1 MRFAAWLGTIMLLI
15 LLTVATPPSM
25 ATQDDPYAA
34 LGRFSDVLDLVEKNY
49 VHEVTRDELVNGAI
63 KGMLEQLDP
72 HSTYMLPDEF
82 QEMQIR
88 TTGEFG
94 GIGIEITLRDGR
106 LTVIAPIEDTPAY
119 EAGMQA
125 GDVIIEIDG
134 ESTQDITLLDA
145 VTKIRGPKGTS
156 VELTVVHK
164 GDNKPETISIKRA
177 TIPIRGAKSNELE
190 PGYLYLRLISFNEN
204 TTSEMRQA
212 LTEYTKKNE
221 LKGIVMDLRGNP
233 GGLLTQAVS
242 VADTFLSDGN
252 IVYIKGREEASRED
266 FNAKPSKADVHTP
279 MVVLINAGS
288 ASASEIVAGAL
299 QDRHRALILGER
311 SFGKATVQTIIPLSD
326 GSGIK
331 LTKALYYTPSGRSIQ
346 AEGIVPDIVVPFEQ
360 PRENDDAA
368 HILREKDMRGHIEN
382 GGGPKAAKGKKNE
395 VDEEVRLR
403 LERDNQL
410 RMALQMVKKLPDLS
424 RIGSGQ

>member
-1 MRFAAWLGTIMLLI
+1 MRFAAWLGTFLLLA
-15 LLTVATPPSM
+15 LLTLATPPSM

-72 HSTYMLPDEF
+72 HSTYMEPEEF

-106 LTVIAPIEDTPAY
+106 LTVIAPIEDTPAF
-119 EAGMQA
+119 EAGLKS
-125 GDVIIEIDG
+125 GDIILEIDG
-134 ESTQDITLLDA
+134 QSTQGISLLEA
-145 VTKIRGPKGTS
+145 VNKIRGPKGSTVS
-156 VELTVVHK
+156 LTLIHQ
-164 GDNKPETISIKRA
+164 GETKPYTVSIKRA

-190 PGYLYLRLISFNEN
+190 PGYLYLRLMSFNEN
-204 TTSEMRQA
+204 TTKEMRDA
-212 LTEYTKKNE
+212 ISDYTKKNE
-221 LKGIVMDLRGNP
+221 LKGIVLDMRGNP
-233 GGLLTQAVS
+233 GGLLNQAVA
-242 VADTFLSDGN
+242 VADTFLSGGN
-252 IVYIKGREEASRED
+252 IVYIKGRDEASRENFD
-266 FNAKPSKADVHTP
+266 ARPSAADVAAP

-299 QDRHRALILGER
+299 QDRKRALILGER

-331 LTKALYYTPSGRSIQ
+331 LTKALYYTPGGRSIQ
-346 AEGIVPDIVVPFEQ
+346 AEGIVPDIVVPFEEPGEAQ
-360 PRENDDAA
+360 GNGPVM
-368 HILREKDMRGHIEN
+368 REKDMRGHIEV
-382 GGGPKAAKGKKNE
+382 GGTDKPRHGQAE
-395 VDEEVRLR
+395 LTDEVRLR

-410 RMALQMVKKLPDLS
+410 RMALQFVKKLPDMGL
-424 RIGSGQ
+424 IGAGK

>member
-1 MRFAAWLGTIMLLI
+1 MRFAAWLGTFLLLA
-15 LLTVATPPSM
+15 LLTLATPPSM

-72 HSTYMLPDEF
+72 HSTYMEPEEF

-88 TTGEFG
+88 TSGEFG

-106 LTVIAPIEDTPAY
+106 LTVIAPIEDTPAF
-119 EAGMQA
+119 EAGLKS
-125 GDVIIEIDG
+125 GDTILEIDG
-134 ESTQDITLLDA
+134 QSTQGISLLEA
-145 VTKIRGPKGTS
+145 VNKIRGPKGSTVS
-156 VELTVVHK
+156 LTLIHQ
-164 GDNKPETISIKRA
+164 GESKPYTVAIKRA

-190 PGYLYLRLISFNEN
+190 PGYLYLRLMSFNEN
-204 TTSEMRQA
+204 TTKEMREA
-212 LTEYTKKNE
+212 LADYTKKNE
-221 LKGIVMDLRGNP
+221 LKGIVLDMRGNP
-233 GGLLTQAVS
+233 GGLLNQAVA
-242 VADTFLSDGN
+242 VADTFLSGGN
-252 IVYIKGREEASRED
+252 IVYIKGRDDASRED
-266 FNAKPSKADVHTP
+266 FNARTSPSDVTAP

-299 QDRHRALILGER
+299 QDRKRALILGER

-331 LTKALYYTPSGRSIQ
+331 LTKALYYTPGGRSIQ
-346 AEGIVPDIVVPFEQ
+346 AEGIVPDIIVPFEE
-360 PRENDDAA
+360 PGEERDNGPV
-368 HILREKDMRGHIEN
+368 IREKDMRGHIEV
-382 GGGPKAAKGKKNE
+382 GTPARPGQSE
-395 VDEEVRLR
+395 LTDEVRLR

-410 RMALQMVKKLPDLS
+410 RMALQFVKKLPDMGL
-424 RIGSGQ
+424 IGAGK